1 MYMTQ
6 TQNPEPHSPVGTQY
20 PLRPASRMSPIR
32 INVLKSLRLHP
43 VTSLVV
49 ALLVLGL
56 GLAVIAKHKPTYVA
70 TSTIYVSPTPI
81 KTLVDDRELERPYDS
96 YIQETIHAIDRYDIL
111 AEAIRK
117 MPPGTWQYP
126 GETERSAV
134 LRLQGALEIQRVQNT
149 YQVEIA
155 IGGPRPEHLAD
166 IVNTVTTT
174 YLQKAKSEE
183 FYGRDDRLASLK
195 EEQTRIQNDTD
206 SLLREQDKITRA
218 LGV

>member
-1 MYMTQ
+1 MYNAQ
-6 TQNPEPHSPVGTQY
+6 TNNLEPHSPVGTQY
-20 PLRPASRMSPIR
+20 PLRPASRISPIR

-111 AEAIRK
+111 AEAIRR
-117 MPPGTWQYP
+117 MPPGTWRYP
-126 GETERSAV
+126 GETEQSAV
-134 LRLQGALEIQRVQNT
+134 TRLQVALSVQRVTNT
-149 YQVEIA
+149 FQVEIS
-155 IGGPRPEHLAD
+155 IDGPRPEHLAD
-166 IVNTVTTT
+166 IVNTITTV
-174 YLQKAKSEE
+174 YIEKAKSEE

-195 EEQTRIQNDTD
+195 EEQ
-206 SLLREQDKITRA
+206 
-218 LGV
+218 